1 MAGFDAIRG
10 IIIGVIMIAVGILL
24 MDSDS
29 ALGLELL
36 SNVGWVFS
44 LGGLAVIALSIYSV
58 ISGKWFLVWE
68 FKEWV
73 TLPSK

>member
-58 ISGKWFLVWE
+58 ISGK
-68 FKEWV
+68 
-73 TLPSK
+73 